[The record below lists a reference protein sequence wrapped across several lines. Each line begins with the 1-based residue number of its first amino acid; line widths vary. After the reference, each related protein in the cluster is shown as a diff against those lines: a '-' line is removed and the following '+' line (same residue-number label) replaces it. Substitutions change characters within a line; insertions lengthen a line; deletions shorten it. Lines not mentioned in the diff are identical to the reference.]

1 MVSKLDTIIETGS
14 IDDDNICIASMGN
27 MKSIYEEL
35 RIPQKKHLG
44 KAIDYLNVASEHE
57 KELELCEPE
66 SELDP
71 VSADV
76 PVFGLEC
83 ATTHSQPK
91 RSRKNRHASLIDKAL
106 KLQEKQLLQG
116 QHSNAQQQNEPI
128 YIWFSDLAADWSQY
142 ISKPSLGS
150 MLEDSSASSDD
161 VLSGPLAPV
170 AIQVL
175 PTNVKRNRK
184 KSLIDKAASQQR
196 KEHMASY
203 RASEKDINAISA
215 PSQIYCSLCQQ
226 GSDRNSCALCG
237 SRP

>member
-1 MVSKLDTIIETGS
+1 MVSNFDTILDTRS
-14 IDDDNICIASMGN
+14 FYDDKICIASMGN
-27 MKSIYEEL
+27 TKSIYEEH

-44 KAIDYLNVASEHE
+44 KAIDYLNVANEHE

-76 PVFGLEC
+76 LVFGLGC
-83 ATTHSQPK
+83 ATTHAQLK

-128 YIWFSDLAADWSQY
+128 YIWFSDLATDWSRY
-142 ISKPSLGS
+142 ISKPSLGL
-150 MLEDSSASSDD
+150 MVEDSSASSAD

-175 PTNVKRNRK
+175 PTSVKRNRK

-203 RASEKDINAISA
+203 RESEKDINAISA

-226 GSDRNSCALCG
+226 RSGRNSCALCG